1 MTDDQSSYSAIA
13 DRQLDELQATDP
25 DLYNDILTICD
36 LVFDHPGRA
45 QTMSTAVRTPDGTV
59 LRLAAPASRMA
70 VSRSRCRPAT
80 DRPAAR

>member
-45 QTMSTAVRTPDGTV
+45 QTMSTAV
-59 LRLAAPASRMA
+59 
-70 VSRSRCRPAT
+70 
-80 DRPAAR
+80 